1 VTSKAS
7 KPALIGPG
15 SKVCLHFTV
24 SLEDGTIAETT
35 RDDNEPMEFVIGDG
49 TMIQGLELA
58 LYGLKAADKQT
69 LTIEPKLAFGYHDP
83 ENIHKMSRDEFPKD
97 MQLAK
102 GVIIEFNTP
111 AGDEVPGMILDVGES
126 EVEVDF
132 NHPLAGHEITFDVEI
147 LSVKP
152 PPP

>member
-1 VTSKAS
+1 VAS
-7 KPALIGPG
+7 KPSKPAVIGPG
-15 SKVCLHFTV
+15 SKVCMHFTIK
-24 SLEDGTIAETT
+24 LEDGTVAETT
-35 RDDNEPMEFVIGDG
+35 RDDNRPLEFVIGDG

-58 LYGLKAADKQT
+58 LYGLKSGDKQT
-69 LTIEPKLAFGYHDP
+69 LSIEPNLAFGYHDP

-102 GVIIEFNTP
+102 GAIIEFNTP
-111 AGDEVPGMILDVGES
+111 AGDEVPGTIMNVGDS

-152 PPP
+152 PSR